1 MNIGSILAT
10 FALCRLLKEKSGKYP
25 NSKKNR
31 NRAVCGKCEKSKLRQ
46 FVQFFKGGIL
56 SRIKAYSALK
66 QRSPKHTDRQCRSG
80 IFKGVTFF
88 GLCYRLYSKLPDFA
102 VLMRFSLNSR
112 SVTERK
118 GEKWTTTQKG

>member
-1 MNIGSILAT
+1 MA
-10 FALCRLLKEKSGKYP
+10 R
-25 NSKKNR
+25 
-31 NRAVCGKCEKSKLRQ
+31 CEKSELRQ
-46 FVQFFKGGIL
+46 FGQFFKGGIL
-56 SRIKAYSALK
+56 SRIKAYSIAE
-66 QRSPKHTDRQCRSG
+66 QQMPKHTDRQRRSG

-102 VLMRFSLNSR
+102 VLMRFSLNTR